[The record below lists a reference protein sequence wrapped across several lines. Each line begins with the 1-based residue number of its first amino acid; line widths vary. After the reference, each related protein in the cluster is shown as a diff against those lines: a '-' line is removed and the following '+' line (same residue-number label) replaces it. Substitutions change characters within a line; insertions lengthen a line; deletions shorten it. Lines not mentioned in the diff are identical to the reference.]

1 MSIER
6 TIIII
11 AIVAAVTVA
20 IRFLPFIV
28 FAGRE
33 TPKVIVY
40 LGKVLPCA
48 IMGMLVVYCLKGV
61 SFTEAKGF
69 LPELIASAAVVVS
82 YIIKKNTLIS
92 ILIGTVCYM
101 LLVQFVFV

>member
-33 TPKVIVY
+33 TPKVIEY

-61 SFTEAKGF
+61 SFTESKGF
-69 LPELIASAAVVVS
+69 LHELIASAAVVVS

-92 ILIGTVCYM
+92 ILIGTVSYM

>member
-33 TPKVIVY
+33 TPKVIEY

-61 SFTEAKGF
+61 SFTESKGF

-82 YIIKKNTLIS
+82 YIIKKTL
-92 ILIGTVCYM
+92 L
-101 LLVQFVFV
+101 

>member
-6 TIIII
+6 SVIIV
-11 AIVAAVTVA
+11 AIVSAVTVA
-20 IRFLPFIV
+20 IRFLPFIF

-92 ILIGTVCYM
+92 ILIGTVSYM